1 MNSPPFASRLSAIK
15 PSATLAI
22 SERAAVLRA
31 QGVDVVSFA
40 VGEPD
45 FPTPPH
51 IREAGKRAIDE
62 GATRYTRVRGV
73 TPLLEAIANDCEA
86 RRGVRPS
93 LDEIVVS
100 VGAKHTLFNL
110 ALALFEPGDEVI
122 VPSPYWV
129 SYPDQAVLM
138 GAVPRILE
146 TTEDEGFLVTPAAL
160 EAAIGPRTKALVL
173 CSPSNPTGSA
183 YSEAALRALA
193 EVLERHPIWVI
204 VDEMYGQLVYDGFR
218 QTSLLSLAPKLRE
231 RLVIVDGASK
241 TYAMT
246 GWRIG
251 WMIAPPALAE
261 ACEMIQGQSTTN
273 PATPSQHAAIAALGG
288 ERAALDAMVAEFG
301 VRRRLMVD
309 GLRGIEGISC
319 RMPEGAFYAFA
330 NVKALVG
337 KRAQGTVLSDD
348 VDVASFLLEHAQC
361 AVVPGSAFG
370 AKGYIRLSY
379 ATSQAQ
385 IRKGIERIA
394 AAVST
399 LR

>member
-73 TPLLEAIANDCEA
+73 TPLLEAIADDCEA

-251 WMIAPPALAE
+251 WMIAPPALAD

-309 GLRGIEGISC
+309 GLRAIEGISC

-348 VDVASFLLEHAQC
+348 VDVASFLLEHARC